1 MRTPSRPLELCARSV
16 GIGMAGSGTGNAL
29 LPSRSHVVPTKA
41 GGALEWWDVDVIGVT
56 TQQAWH
62 RIVKGKSY
70 STIQG
75 MRVAGNPGVTDDLP
89 TNLFLFF
96 LVAEK

>member
-29 LPSRSHVVPTKA
+29 LPSHSHVVTTKA
-41 GGALEWWDVDVIGVT
+41 GGALEWWNVDVIGVT

-70 STIQG
+70 ATIQG